1 MEDGEY
7 ILLGD
12 QPGMEVKVVRHDDG
26 AHSSDRLEDRR
37 INRERQT
44 WTNSKVALAS
54 LTTFAMVR
62 RGKRKP
68 APVHMRL
75 PGKVL

>member
-12 QPGMEVKVVRHDDG
+12 QPGMQVKVVGHDDG

-37 INRERQT
+37 INQGRQT
-44 WTNSKVALAS
+44 WKIQKW
-54 LTTFAMVR
+54 R
-62 RGKRKP
+62 
-68 APVHMRL
+68 
-75 PGKVL
+75 

>member
-12 QPGMEVKVVRHDDG
+12 EPGMEVKIVRHDDG

-37 INRERQT
+37 INRGRQA

-54 LTTFAMVR
+54 LTTFPWLEEGR
-62 RGKRKP
+62 
-68 APVHMRL
+68 
-75 PGKVL
+75 